1 MFSSDMDFASEE
13 GFATDSAAHEL
24 LEAALEDS
32 GLTALADDLLV

>member
-1 MFSSDMDFASEE
+1 MDFASEE